1 MKKSISLVFVLFVSV
16 AVCAG
21 AFATDYYIEDY
32 NVDVEVGNNAVHSVQ
47 ETLQFNFQN
56 PRHGFYREI
65 PYDYTDYSGVEARI
79 TDLSCS
85 DPYETERSN
94 GYLVMTSMP
103 IPTKTTTSST
113 STSLVQDGSALS
125 GM

>member
-94 GYLVMTSMP
+94 GYLVMK
-103 IPTKTTTSST
+103 I
-113 STSLVQDGSALS
+113 GSADTTVQ
-125 GM
+125 GRRTY